1 VDQCWVRWRPRGT
14 NDCSPPATTESARRL
29 HVRSEAPRHRLNG
42 KDGRQAARGAPR
54 TIRLRSHEE
63 TAERRRGSAGA
74 RHRRAITAFSRRWRF
89 TRQAKHAL
97 DGAIAP
103 SLPPLGT
110 GEEKQAERN
119 NHDDERQAL
128 AGTNEVGARLR
139 SPVLAGSV
147 RTAFG
152 LSLGDSRHSAMPRTA
167 NRIGNLTPPI
177 TANSMRWR
185 VHRRFDP
192 MPNDI

>member
-1 VDQCWVRWRPRGT
+1 LL
-14 NDCSPPATTESARRL
+14 AF
-29 HVRSEAPRHRLNG
+29 RSSTPVALASGLGLPQPHASVS
-42 KDGRQAARGAPR
+42 DGGPKG
-54 TIRLRSHEE
+54 
-63 TAERRRGSAGA
+63 ERREG
-74 RHRRAITAFSRRWRF
+74 RRWRF

-139 SPVLAGSV
+139 SPVLAASG
-147 RTAFG
+147 TAG
-152 LSLGDSRHSAMPRTA
+152 LE
-167 NRIGNLTPPI
+167 IEK
-177 TANSMRWR
+177 
-185 VHRRFDP
+185 
-192 MPNDI
+192 